1 MSFKEEKIRQF
12 RDLPDRV
19 DLEREGA
26 LLEEGKVKIELI
38 KAKPEV
44 HLHKWNSE
52 INLGIYYDKIQKA
65 GQKVGNRMEWKDQKE
80 EIHAYPLEA
89 QEGME
94 NGGLELE
101 VLLKEKPDTNKFIF
115 QIDGAENLNFFYQ
128 PALTQEEIDEGDN
141 RPENVIGSYAVYHK
155 TKSNHRTGSTNYA
168 TGKAFHIYR
177 PKAIDASGVEEW
189 AELLYENG
197 VLSVTVPQQLLD
209 EAVYPVRVDP
219 TFGYTSIGANSTTIS
234 NGIGGNVAT
243 LSENGDISSFSI
255 YVKTWSAGVSVKG
268 GLYDSSDLYTSNQT
282 EIITSG
288 SINQWTTFNFASPVS
303 RSAADHGLIAMG
315 SATSLLLATDSG
327 QPANSHYFNST
338 DVWPTFP
345 ADISASQTSSTI
357 KSIYATYTAS
367 GGNSI
372 KTKKGLAIA
381 SVKTFKGL
389 AIANVKTSKGLTNV

>member
-1 MSFKEEKIRQF
+1 M
-12 RDLPDRV
+12 
-19 DLEREGA
+19 
-26 LLEEGKVKIELI
+26 
-38 KAKPEV
+38 
-44 HLHKWNSE
+44 
-52 INLGIYYDKIQKA
+52 
-65 GQKVGNRMEWKDQKE
+65 
-80 EIHAYPLEA
+80 
-89 QEGME
+89 
-94 NGGLELE
+94 
-101 VLLKEKPDTNKFIF
+101 
-115 QIDGAENLNFFYQ
+115 
-128 PALTQEEIDEGDN
+128 
-141 RPENVIGSYAVYHK
+141 
-155 TKSNHRTGSTNYA
+155 
-168 TGKAFHIYR
+168 
-177 PKAIDASGVEEW
+177 
-189 AELLYENG
+189 
-197 VLSVTVPQQLLD
+197 
-209 EAVYPVRVDP
+209 
-219 TFGYTSIGANSTTIS
+219 
-234 NGIGGNVAT
+234 
-243 LSENGDISSFSI
+243 DIPFSI

-288 SINQWTTFNFASPVS
+288 SINQWTTFNFASQVS